1 MNARLTY
8 SLIVGYT
15 AFLLALGLGL
25 PLSSMAGNRVFVSVL
40 PQKYFVE
47 KIGGGAVD
55 VEVMVQP
62 GASPATYEPK
72 PSQMRKL
79 AGSAAY
85 FAIGVPFEEAW
96 LDRIA
101 GVNPN
106 MAIVHTSEGIKR
118 LSMAT
123 HQHDEEREE
132 TGHQEKRSH
141 NEHDGLDPH
150 IWLAPALVKKQV
162 VVIRDTLARL
172 YPGRAAEFSK
182 NHDAF
187 ITEIDRLDG
196 ELRLILEEKRGMQF
210 MVFHPSWGYFAEEY
224 GLEQVAIELE
234 GKAPKPSQLSEL
246 IRHAK
251 KENITV
257 IFAQPQFSIKSAALI
272 AREIGGE
279 VILADPL
286 AENWLQNMTAV
297 AEKFRKAIH

>member
-1 MNARLTY
+1 MNARLAYFFT
-8 SLIVGYT
+8 VCCT
-15 AFLLALGLGL
+15 ALLLALELGL
-25 PLSSMAGNRVFVSVL
+25 PQSSVAGNRVFVSVL
-40 PQKYFVE
+40 PQKFFVE
-47 KIGGGAVD
+47 KIGGDAVD
-55 VEVMVQP
+55 VEVMVLP

-79 AGSAAY
+79 ARSSAY

-106 MAIVHTSEGIKR
+106 MEIVHTGEGIKR
-118 LSMAT
+118 LSMAS
-123 HQHDEEREE
+123 HLHDEEPEGA
-132 TGHQEKRSH
+132 GHQRERS

-150 IWLAPALVKKQV
+150 IWLAPALVKKQGA
-162 VVIRDTLARL
+162 VIRDALAGL

-187 ITEIDRLDG
+187 ITEIDRLDT
-196 ELRLILEEKRGMQF
+196 ELRLILKEKRGMQF

-224 GLEQVAIELE
+224 GLEQVAIEIE
-234 GKAPKPSQLSEL
+234 GKAPKPAQLREL

-251 KENITV
+251 EKTITV
-257 IFAQPQFSIKSAALI
+257 IFAQPQFSSKSAALI

-297 AEKFRKAIH
+297 AEKFRTAIH